1 MGSRP
6 QAEDDAAYESA
17 LALSR
22 LVLRIAAAGIVLVVA
37 LLAAWFLLV
46 PWPEA
51 HEVDDPARTVDAA
64 PLHVDLDAVRVGPAH
79 EPVNARLLA

>member
-6 QAEDDAAYESA
+6 EAEDDAAYESA

-22 LVLRIAAAGIVLVVA
+22 WVLRAVTVGLVLLAV

-51 HEVDDPARTVDAA
+51 HEVSYPSRTVNAPTVLNAPAKAA
-64 PLHVDLDAVRVGPAH
+64 VGDLA
-79 EPVNARLLA
+79 